1 MGYSINQVE
10 QATKNCK
17 ELSSRGGGIIN
28 ADAIASNPDCQKK
41 TAGLSSSNSK
51 IYIIGGI
58 ALLAIGYFIYKN
70 K

>member
-17 ELSSRGGGIIN
+17 ELSSQGGGIIN

-41 TAGLSSSNSK
+41 NSR
-51 IYIIGGI
+51 IV
-58 ALLAIGYFIYKN
+58 FE
-70 K
+70 